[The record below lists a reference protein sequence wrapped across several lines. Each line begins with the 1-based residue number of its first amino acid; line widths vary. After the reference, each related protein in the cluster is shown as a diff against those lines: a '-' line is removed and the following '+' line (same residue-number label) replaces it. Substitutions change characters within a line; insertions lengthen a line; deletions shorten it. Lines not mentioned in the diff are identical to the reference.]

1 MSCRQRTCSMNSVN
15 ITIIF
20 TKPLDVG
27 KGFLNFT
34 RIVCNLLSIHQ
45 IMHQTLS
52 ISISNAFIKDTYLR
66 SLYISPWISLFCNL
80 SKFFFY
86 LKVLFPF
93 CGVKKKNVINVFML
107 FLLESNIT
115 NYAMIKWSLIEMT
128 YFVCWGVVSGVIIWW
143 NTPAMIDMSTL

>member
-1 MSCRQRTCSMNSVN
+1 MNSVN

-52 ISISNAFIKDTYLR
+52 ISITNAFIKDTYLR

-80 SKFFFY
+80 SEFFFY

-107 FLLESNIT
+107 FLLEINIT
-115 NYAMIKWSLIEMT
+115 NYAMIKLSLIEMT
-128 YFVCWGVVSGVIIWW
+128 YFVC
-143 NTPAMIDMSTL
+143 

>member
-1 MSCRQRTCSMNSVN
+1 MNSVN

-52 ISISNAFIKDTYLR
+52 ISITNAFIKDTYLR

-80 SKFFFY
+80 SVFF
-86 LKVLFPF
+86 LSQSSISILW
-93 CGVKKKNVINVFML
+93 CKKKNVINVFML
-107 FLLESNIT
+107 FLLEINIT

-128 YFVCWGVVSGVIIWW
+128 YFVC
-143 NTPAMIDMSTL
+143 

>member
-1 MSCRQRTCSMNSVN
+1 MNSVN

-52 ISISNAFIKDTYLR
+52 LSITNAFIKDTYLR

-80 SKFFFY
+80 LEFFFY

-107 FLLESNIT
+107 FLLEINIT

-128 YFVCWGVVSGVIIWW
+128 YFVC
-143 NTPAMIDMSTL
+143 

>member
-1 MSCRQRTCSMNSVN
+1 MNSVN

-34 RIVCNLLSIHQ
+34 RIVCNLLSIIVRQ

-80 SKFFFY
+80 
-86 LKVLFPF
+86 LKKIFLSQSSISILW
-93 CGVKKKNVINVFML
+93 CKKKKNVINVFML
-107 FLLESNIT
+107 FLLEINIT

-128 YFVCWGVVSGVIIWW
+128 YFVC
-143 NTPAMIDMSTL
+143 

>member
-1 MSCRQRTCSMNSVN
+1 MNSVN

-52 ISISNAFIKDTYLR
+52 LSITNAFIKDTYLR

-80 SKFFFY
+80 LEFFFY

-107 FLLESNIT
+107 FLLEINIT
-115 NYAMIKWSLIEMT
+115 NYTIIKWSLIEMT
-128 YFVCWGVVSGVIIWW
+128 YFVC
-143 NTPAMIDMSTL
+143 

>member
-1 MSCRQRTCSMNSVN
+1 MGLHYMNLIILIIPGNRKIVVQTENLQHEFCQYYNN
-15 ITIIF
+15 IYKTM
-20 TKPLDVG
+20 DVG

-34 RIVCNLLSIHQ
+34 RIVCNLLSIIVRQ

-80 SKFFFY
+80 SKFFFN

-107 FLLESNIT
+107 FLLEINIT

-128 YFVCWGVVSGVIIWW
+128 YFVC
-143 NTPAMIDMSTL
+143 

>member
-1 MSCRQRTCSMNSVN
+1 MNSVN

-52 ISISNAFIKDTYLR
+52 LSITNAFIKDTYLR

-107 FLLESNIT
+107 FLLEINIT
-115 NYAMIKWSLIEMT
+115 NYTIIKWSLIEMT
-128 YFVCWGVVSGVIIWW
+128 YFVC
-143 NTPAMIDMSTL
+143 

>member
-1 MSCRQRTCSMNSVN
+1 MGLHNMNLIILIIPGNRNIVVQTENLQHEFCQYYNNIYKSM
-15 ITIIF
+15 
-20 TKPLDVG
+20 DVG

-52 ISISNAFIKDTYLR
+52 LSITNAFIKDTYLR

-107 FLLESNIT
+107 FLLEINIT
-115 NYAMIKWSLIEMT
+115 NYTIIKWSLIEMT
-128 YFVCWGVVSGVIIWW
+128 YFVC
-143 NTPAMIDMSTL
+143 

>member
-1 MSCRQRTCSMNSVN
+1 M
-15 ITIIF
+15 
-20 TKPLDVG
+20 DVG

-34 RIVCNLLSIHQ
+34 RIVCNLLSIIVRQ

-107 FLLESNIT
+107 FLLEINIT
-115 NYAMIKWSLIEMT
+115 KLRDDKMEFDRNDIFCLLRGGQWCYYLMEYTS
-128 YFVCWGVVSGVIIWW
+128 Y
-143 NTPAMIDMSTL
+143 D